1 MLGLVEK
8 LIDPVAGV
16 LDKVIEDKDQKAKLA
31 HEIATMS
38 EKLAAENAALQAKA
52 NLEAAKHPSLF
63 VAGARPAILWCCC
76 LGLFLQF
83 FVMPIADWVVAVWYP
98 DIVLFELDIVAAA
111 EVHSYLVLLLQYKL
125 GYTSCSFDLIIKING
140 LLYLPI
146 FFVAIGL
153 NPHNC
158 NHFNDCQFFS

>member
-8 LIDPVAGV
+8 LIDPVSSV

-38 EKLAAENAALQAKA
+38 EKLAAENAALQAQA
-52 NLEAAKHPSLF
+52 NVEAAKHPSLF

-83 FVMPIADWVVAVWYP
+83 FVMPIADWIVAVWYP
-98 DIVLFELDIVAAA
+98 DIVLFELDTGALMTLTLSLLGVSGLRSFEKSKGVAR
-111 EVHSYLVLLLQYKL
+111 ENLK
-125 GYTSCSFDLIIKING
+125 K
-140 LLYLPI
+140 
-146 FFVAIGL
+146 
-153 NPHNC
+153 
-158 NHFNDCQFFS
+158 

>member
-8 LIDPVAGV
+8 LIPTVSNV

-38 EKLAAENAALQAKA
+38 EKLAAENAALQAQA
-52 NLEAAKHPSLF
+52 NVEASKHPSLF

-98 DIVLFELDIVAAA
+98 DIVLFELDTGSLMTLTLSLLGVSGLRSFEKSKGVAR
-111 EVHSYLVLLLQYKL
+111 ENMK
-125 GYTSCSFDLIIKING
+125 K
-140 LLYLPI
+140 
-146 FFVAIGL
+146 
-153 NPHNC
+153 
-158 NHFNDCQFFS
+158 

>member
-8 LIDPVAGV
+8 LIDPVSSV
-16 LDKVIEDKDQKAKLA
+16 LDKVIEDKDQKNKLA

-38 EKLAAENAALQAKA
+38 EKLAAENQKLQAQA
-52 NLEAAKHPSLF
+52 NLESAKHPSLF

-98 DIVLFELDIVAAA
+98 DIALFELDTGALMTLTLSLLGVSGLRSFEKSKGVAR
-111 EVHSYLVLLLQYKL
+111 ENLK
-125 GYTSCSFDLIIKING
+125 K
-140 LLYLPI
+140 
-146 FFVAIGL
+146 
-153 NPHNC
+153 
-158 NHFNDCQFFS
+158 

>member
-8 LIDPVAGV
+8 LIPSVAGV

-38 EKLAAENAALQAKA
+38 EKLAAENAALQAQA
-52 NLEAAKHPSLF
+52 NIEASKHPSLF

-83 FVMPIADWVVAVWYP
+83 FVMPIADWVVTVWYP
-98 DIVLFELDIVAAA
+98 DIVLFEIDTGSLMTLTLSLLGVSGLRSFEKSKGVAR
-111 EVHSYLVLLLQYKL
+111 ENLK
-125 GYTSCSFDLIIKING
+125 K
-140 LLYLPI
+140 
-146 FFVAIGL
+146 
-153 NPHNC
+153 
-158 NHFNDCQFFS
+158 

>member
-63 VAGARPAILWCCC
+63 VAGALSRLISAIFCNADSGLGRGC
-76 LGLFLQF
+76 L
-83 FVMPIADWVVAVWYP
+83 V
-98 DIVLFELDIVAAA
+98 
-111 EVHSYLVLLLQYKL
+111 S
-125 GYTSCSFDLIIKING
+125 
-140 LLYLPI
+140 
-146 FFVAIGL
+146 
-153 NPHNC
+153 
-158 NHFNDCQFFS
+158 

>member
-8 LIDPVAGV
+8 LIDPVSSV
-16 LDKVIEDKDQKAKLA
+16 LDKVIEDKDQKNRLA

-38 EKLAAENAALQAKA
+38 EKLAAENQKLQAQA
-52 NLEAAKHPSLF
+52 NVEAAKHPSLF

-98 DIVLFELDIVAAA
+98 DIVLFELDTGSLMTLTLSLLGVSGLRSFEKSKGVAR
-111 EVHSYLVLLLQYKL
+111 ENMK
-125 GYTSCSFDLIIKING
+125 
-140 LLYLPI
+140 
-146 FFVAIGL
+146 
-153 NPHNC
+153 
-158 NHFNDCQFFS
+158 

>member
-16 LDKVIEDKDQKAKLA
+16 LDKVIEDKDQKNRLA

-38 EKLAAENAALQAKA
+38 EKLAAENQKLQAQA
-52 NLEAAKHPSLF
+52 NVEAAKHPSLF

-98 DIVLFELDIVAAA
+98 DVVLFELDTGSLMTLTLSLLGVSGLRSFEKSKGVAR
-111 EVHSYLVLLLQYKL
+111 ENMK
-125 GYTSCSFDLIIKING
+125 K
-140 LLYLPI
+140 
-146 FFVAIGL
+146 
-153 NPHNC
+153 
-158 NHFNDCQFFS
+158 

>member
-8 LIDPVAGV
+8 LIDPVSSV
-16 LDKVIEDKDQKAKLA
+16 LDKVIEDKDQKNRLA

-38 EKLAAENAALQAKA
+38 EKLAAENQKLQAQA
-52 NLEAAKHPSLF
+52 NVEAAKHPSLF

-98 DIVLFELDIVAAA
+98 DIVLFELDTGSLMTLTLSLLGVSGLRSFEKSKGVAR
-111 EVHSYLVLLLQYKL
+111 ENMK
-125 GYTSCSFDLIIKING
+125 K
-140 LLYLPI
+140 
-146 FFVAIGL
+146 
-153 NPHNC
+153 
-158 NHFNDCQFFS
+158 

>member
-38 EKLAAENAALQAKA
+38 EKLAAENAAMQAQA
-52 NLEAAKHPSLF
+52 NLESAKHPSLF

-98 DIVLFELDIVAAA
+98 DIVLFELDTGSLMTLTLSLLGVSGLRSFEKSKGVAR
-111 EVHSYLVLLLQYKL
+111 ENMK
-125 GYTSCSFDLIIKING
+125 K
-140 LLYLPI
+140 
-146 FFVAIGL
+146 
-153 NPHNC
+153 
-158 NHFNDCQFFS
+158 